1 MEPILE
7 LGQRLALEAGRTTQP
22 SQPEALLLLQAP
34 AVGSRG
40 RTSRPLA
47 LSAAADS
54 DSTSGI
60 LDPNSTALGLERWGL
75 EAQT

>member
-7 LGQRLALEAGRTTQP
+7 LGQRLGLEAGRTTQP
-22 SQPEALLLLQAP
+22 SQPEALLLQAP

-40 RTSRPLA
+40 RTNRPLA

-60 LDPNSTALGLERWGL
+60 LDPNSTALGLERRGL